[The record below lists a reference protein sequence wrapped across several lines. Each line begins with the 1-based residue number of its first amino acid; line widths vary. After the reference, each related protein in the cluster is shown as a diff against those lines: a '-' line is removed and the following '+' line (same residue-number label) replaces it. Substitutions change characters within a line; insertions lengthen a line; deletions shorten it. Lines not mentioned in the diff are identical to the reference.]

1 MPSNGIYGCT
11 RNRNPS
17 NLFSS
22 FPPES
27 CPSISVALYECS
39 ISHAYLDVVD
49 LNGIPRVILAPSFH
63 VARILS
69 LLKPFREAVT
79 IFLVV
84 NAIGQA
90 GQDMLLVNCRRSNN
104 CVLCHPQSCGRSGH
118 DDDMNRRAEEF
129 GTFNC
134 YSKAPAGQT
143 TADCMQLPYLSKM
156 CAIRCCPC
164 FQEIKVV
171 LVDDMPWKT

>member
-27 CPSISVALYECS
+27 CLSISVASCECF
-39 ISHAYLDVVD
+39 ISHACLDVAD
-49 LNGIPRVILAPSFH
+49 LNGIPRVILAPCH

-69 LLKPFREAVT
+69 LLKPFRDAVI

-90 GQDMLLVNCRRSNN
+90 GQDMLLVNCRRANN

-118 DDDMNRRAEEF
+118 DDDMNRRAGEI

-143 TADCMQLPYLSKM
+143 TADCMQLSDQSRM
-156 CAIRCCPC
+156 SSIRCCPC
-164 FQEIKVV
+164 FQ
-171 LVDDMPWKT
+171 

>member
-39 ISHAYLDVVD
+39 ISHAYLDVV
-49 LNGIPRVILAPSFH
+49 AFH

-69 LLKPFREAVT
+69 LLKPFREAVI

-104 CVLCHPQSCGRSGH
+104 CVLCHPQPQSCGRSGH
-118 DDDMNRRAEEF
+118 DDDMNRRAEEI

-134 YSKAPAGQT
+134 YSKARAGQT
-143 TADCMQLPYLSKM
+143 TADCMQLPDLSKM

-164 FQEIKVV
+164 FQEIKFV

>member
-39 ISHAYLDVVD
+39 ISHAYLDVV
-49 LNGIPRVILAPSFH
+49 AFH

-69 LLKPFREAVT
+69 LLKPFREAVI

-90 GQDMLLVNCRRSNN
+90 GQDMLLVNCRRANN

-118 DDDMNRRAEEF
+118 DDDMNRRAGEI

-143 TADCMQLPYLSKM
+143 TADCMQLSDQSRM
-156 CAIRCCPC
+156 SSIRCCPC
-164 FQEIKVV
+164 FQ
-171 LVDDMPWKT
+171 